1 MSSSYLPT
9 TNPNS
14 IAEALEAKNPNEAIF
29 ILYRVLDNPSSSLEA
44 LRIKEQAIT
53 NLSDLL
59 SKRTKLRIFAHC
71 LFMPSR
77 LARHSPGLPTRW
89 VSLPEMADK
98 EIVR

>member
-9 TNPNS
+9 TTDS
-14 IAEALEAKNPNEAIF
+14 IAEALEAKNPNEAIS
-29 ILYRVLDNPSSSLEA
+29 ILYQVLDNPSSSLEA

-71 LFMPSR
+71 LFS
-77 LARHSPGLPTRW
+77 
-89 VSLPEMADK
+89 
-98 EIVR
+98 